1 MIQGYYFHRPL
12 EEQTFCATFEREQG
26 EFVGENR
33 PPLYY
38 LLYVSR
44 SRALMTEDELLDMLQ
59 HVRRHN
65 RLTGVS
71 GCLIYH
77 EGEFMQLLEGRQEDL
92 QVLRDKI
99 AADQRHEG
107 FRVVAEGPLQRRVF
121 NDWGMV
127 LRHVRAADNGGQ
139 PDFSA
144 WQKRQIRFADLA
156 DDPQL
161 CYAYITAHAQ

>member
-1 MIQGYYFHRPL
+1 
-12 EEQTFCATFEREQG
+12 
-26 EFVGENR
+26 
-33 PPLYY
+33 
-38 LLYVSR
+38 
-44 SRALMTEDELLDMLQ
+44 MLQ

-127 LRHVRAADNGGQ
+127 LRHVRTADNGEQ